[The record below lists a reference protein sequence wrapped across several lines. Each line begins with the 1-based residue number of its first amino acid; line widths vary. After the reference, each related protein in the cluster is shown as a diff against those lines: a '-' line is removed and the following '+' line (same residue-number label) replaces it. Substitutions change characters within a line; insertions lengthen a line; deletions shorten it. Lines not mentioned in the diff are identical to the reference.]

1 MYRYVYP
8 GMYLYIYCI
17 YYTECVYIYIYMYID
32 ERFRNFRELILMKD
46 SWNCCFTFTIRG
58 GHVTMSPETWALE
71 G

>member
-1 MYRYVYP
+1 MCIQVC
-8 GMYLYIYCI
+8 ICI
-17 YYTECVYIYIYMYID
+17 YTVYIILSVYIYMYID